1 MSTISALNA
10 ERKPQTSTTSEEKS
24 DPYLPTMSSSA
35 LCAETVT
42 TGCMTT
48 QTQPENSGFCV
59 KKENGTHQTNHR
71 RRSSRPESEQDVW
84 DESLATKAREK
95 SYPGR
100 ISVIITSYRKR
111 LLDQDNLCVKYFLD
125 CCRYAG
131 VIPDDNPQAID
142 LQIRQIKVSKGQ
154 KEFTRIEVG

>member
-1 MSTISALNA
+1 MSTISAQSVEEL
-10 ERKPQTSTTSEEKS
+10 PQISITSEGRLGLYS
-24 DPYLPTMSSSA
+24 PTSSSFP
-35 LCAETVT
+35 LSVETVT
-42 TGCMTT
+42 TGSTIT